1 MCPNNAAAE
10 MTGIQITPIE
20 VRLLETEDLGYS
32 WRIKDASLNI
42 LFRKHLSKHSVRAYM
57 RLYHEVGKSF
67 CATSREAMHK
77 SGLTPPCSESEG
89 SVLEQRDVNRIQEL
103 TDENTRLAEELGRM
117 KEEAR
122 ILAQAKTLAE
132 NEAKN
137 REIMLQEAQATIQ
150 FHQQD
155 AQQWMAVAETYQA
168 SCIQC
173 SDALRRLIDLAEGA
187 QSHVSIAFPNSTTP
201 L

>member
-10 MTGIQITPIE
+10 MTGIQVTPTE

-32 WRIKDASLNI
+32 WKIKDASLNV

-67 CATSREAMHK
+67 CATARDTTDK
-77 SGLTPPCSESEG
+77 PGLTPLCTESEG
-89 SVLEQRDVNRIQEL
+89 IVLEQRDVNRIQEL
-103 TDENTRLAEELGRM
+103 TNENVRLAEELGRM

-137 REIMLQEAQATIQ
+137 RETMLQEAQATIQ

-155 AQQWMAVAETYQA
+155 AQQWMAVAETYQT

-173 SDALRRLIDLAEGA
+173 SDALRRLINLAEGA
-187 QSHVSIAFPNSTTP
+187 QSHVSIAFPNSTP